1 MLPDTGE
8 RYMTTPLFEG
18 IGEDMNEE
26 ELSLSLSTPG
36 YQL

>member
-1 MLPDTGE
+1 
-8 RYMTTPLFEG
+8 MTTPLFEG

-26 ELSLSLSTPG
+26 ELALSTSTPG